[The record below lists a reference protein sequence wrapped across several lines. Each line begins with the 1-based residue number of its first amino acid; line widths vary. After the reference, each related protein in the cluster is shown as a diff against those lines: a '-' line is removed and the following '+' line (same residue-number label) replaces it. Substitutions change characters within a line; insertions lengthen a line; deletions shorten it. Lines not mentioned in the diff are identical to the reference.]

1 MGKRMLREVKN
12 PVSQTRDLR
21 ATAFQQEPIWLRH
34 LHAHLPRSSAPTVL
48 IVHLANLGHVTPL
61 KMNFSW
67 EICKEKES
75 D

>member
-1 MGKRMLREVKN
+1 MLREVKN
-12 PVSQTRDLR
+12 PRSQTRDLR

-34 LHAHLPRSSAPTVL
+34 LHAHLPRSSALTVLL
-48 IVHLANLGHVTPL
+48 IVHLANLGHVASL